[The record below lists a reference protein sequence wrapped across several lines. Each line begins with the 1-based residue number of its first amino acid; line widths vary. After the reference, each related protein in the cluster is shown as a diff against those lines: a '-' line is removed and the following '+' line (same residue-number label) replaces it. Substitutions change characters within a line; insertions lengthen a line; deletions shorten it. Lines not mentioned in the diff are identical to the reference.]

1 MIFLVLDVCV
11 AGASKCRTTE
21 ECIVDSTGQDRCQCI
36 DVSNCPSEL
45 KPVCGSNGKEY
56 NNKCLMKLKSCS
68 EGKHNTT
75 VVAQGNCAFGK
86 VFSKTAKLI
95 SIYQSYSLGHRW
107 SL

>member
-45 KPVCGSNGKEY
+45 KPVCGSDGKEY

-86 VFSKTAKLI
+86 KVTNLI
-95 SIYQSYSLGHRW
+95 SIVEFCQSYSLDCRW